1 MPSELTWIV
10 VPIFGGAYLVY
21 LVHLW
26 VKDLLFYWNNG
37 WDFTVDSG
45 QKMYHGDESGMTP
58 GSLMSNRYRVLFGM
72 PMVILIFL
80 VVICGVAFLPE
91 QGFEWELP

>member
-10 VPIFGGAYLVY
+10 VPIFGAYLIY

-26 VKDLLFYWNNG
+26 GKDLLFYRNNG

-45 QKMYHGDESGMTP
+45 HQMYHGEDGAMTP
-58 GSLMSNRYRVLFGM
+58 GRLMSNRYRVLFGM
-72 PMVILIFL
+72 PMMILIFL
-80 VVICGVAFLPE
+80 VVICGVIFIPE
-91 QGFEWELP
+91 QGFKWELP